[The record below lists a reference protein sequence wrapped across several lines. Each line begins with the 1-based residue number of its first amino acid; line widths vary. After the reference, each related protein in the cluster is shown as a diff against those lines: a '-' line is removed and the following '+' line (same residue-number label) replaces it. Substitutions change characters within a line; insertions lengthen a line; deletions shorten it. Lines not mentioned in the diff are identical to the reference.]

1 MIKIPA
7 RVKIFDAIM
16 IAIFASY
23 SLLPVFWVITTS
35 FKTNEELTRNG
46 TLALPEHFFL
56 GNYPEAWEA
65 ASFSDYFLNSVFVTV
80 VTVAV
85 IAFFAVLIAYC
96 LCYLEL
102 FWKKVGKLHDP
113 FRSDD
118 PV

>member
-46 TLALPEHFFL
+46 TLALPEHF
-56 GNYPEAWEA
+56 
-65 ASFSDYFLNSVFVTV
+65 SSVITR
-80 VTVAV
+80 
-85 IAFFAVLIAYC
+85 
-96 LCYLEL
+96 
-102 FWKKVGKLHDP
+102 KHGKLRA
-113 FRSDD
+113 FQTTSLT
-118 PV
+118 VFL